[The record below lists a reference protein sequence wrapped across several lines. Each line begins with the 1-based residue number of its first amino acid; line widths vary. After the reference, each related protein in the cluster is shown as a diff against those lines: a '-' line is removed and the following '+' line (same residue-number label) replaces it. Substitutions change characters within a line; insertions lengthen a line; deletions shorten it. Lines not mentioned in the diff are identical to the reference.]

1 MAIGNQ
7 IGTRCVLNWN
17 SNMAVHVLEVIH
29 IPKAIDLMTVPLGTD
44 SK

>member
-1 MAIGNQ
+1 MTIGNQ

-17 SNMAVHVLEVIH
+17 SNMVVQVLEI
-29 IPKAIDLMTVPLGTD
+29 IYISKAVDLMIVLLGTD

>member
-17 SNMAVHVLEVIH
+17 SNMVVHVLEVIYLS
-29 IPKAIDLMTVPLGTD
+29 KAIDLMIVLLGTD